1 MLLELV
7 MIVKNSG
14 EVLRKCLQSIKPYI
28 DYWTILD
35 TGSVDNTMD
44 IINEEMDGLDG
55 RLYKEDFVDF
65 STTRNRSLELSSKK
79 CKYTIILDDSY
90 VLYGGDKLRRM
101 LKKGNNSSY
110 SIKIGFL
117 SSTNNKVLSS
127 YYYSLRIVKSDE
139 NLRYQSRVHEY
150 INDPNTEHIK
160 DNEVFIDDFTDTEH
174 NVRSRNRYRKDIE
187 LLLEDDK
194 EHPNNPRTLMYLGK
208 TYSLLKEYEKAIE
221 YYKKMQV
228 LKEINKEYEFI
239 AYYDEACID
248 FSEVSMDDNAFRR
261 KMVFLQK
268 KFPERA
274 EPYYKLC
281 VFLYENANNLPNGYN
296 NIVKIMDKLI
306 NLKKPELYLTVLDT
320 SIYDYYIPY
329 LYIDSNLK
337 VGNFD
342 CAVSKLREM
351 LDIYPY
357 DQPLLNIKYA
367 VCDKSGFQ
375 IEPLSK
381 GRTLVIHTGSIGWVW
396 DPKNNN
402 KISGSEYMAMNM
414 AKEFQKF
421 GYRTF
426 IFGSFEDEKTG
437 VDYQGIYDG
446 IQYIDW
452 KFFPEFS
459 SKYIID
465 YLIISRFVT
474 NLVYYDNIFN
484 VYLWVH
490 DILPHMSNNA
500 LVFQTHLKKFRGFIV
515 LSNWQ
520 KKYVMNHIGI
530 PESMMILSRNAIYS
544 ERFLNYDV
552 NKKIPYRFIYSSD
565 AYRGLNYLIDMIP
578 TIKEKY
584 PETTLAIYTRI
595 EHIQDKTLEKIKK
608 LDYITLNSR
617 VSQEVIK
624 DEYLK
629 SDVWLYPTDFTETYC
644 ITALEAMAS
653 GCLVACTKYA
663 GLADTVGD
671 RGITCESPIS
681 EEKNRKDLL
690 RKLFFVMDNQ
700 DIKKRY
706 IEKARDWALSQTY
719 YNLAAD
725 WVRMFKNV

>member
-1 MLLELV
+1 

-14 EVLRKCLQSIKPYI
+14 EILRKCLNGVKPYI

-44 IINEEMDGLDG
+44 IIREEMSGIDGN
-55 RLYKEDFVDF
+55 LYQEPFVDF
-65 STTRNRSLELSSKK
+65 STSRNRSLELSSKR

-90 VLYGGDKLRRM
+90 VIHGGDELKRL
-101 LKKGNNSSY
+101 LKKGDKSSY
-110 SIKIGFL
+110 SIKIGNL
-117 SSTNNKVLSS
+117 NNSILSS
-127 YYYSLRIVKSDE
+127 YYYSLRIIKSSD
-139 NLRYQSRVHEY
+139 NLRYRSRVHEY
-150 INDPNTEHIK
+150 IYDPKTEHIK
-160 DNEVFIDDFTDTEH
+160 SNIIFIDDLSDNEH
-174 NVRSRNRYRKDIE
+174 GVRSRNRFRRDIE
-187 LLLEDDK
+187 FLLEEDK
-194 EHPNNPRTLMYLGK
+194 DNPNNARTLMYLAK
-208 TYSLLKEYEKAIE
+208 TYTLLKEYDKAIE
-221 YYKKMQV
+221 YYKKMQT
-228 LKEINKEYEFI
+228 LDNIDREYEFLSK
-239 AYYDEACID
+239 YEEACLD
-248 FSEVSMDDNAFRR
+248 FSEVSQDDGDFRR
-261 KMVFLQK
+261 KMMSLQK

-281 VFLYENANNLPNGYN
+281 VFLYEGANTMTGNYS
-296 NIVKIMDKLI
+296 NIAKIMDKLI
-306 NLKKPELYLTVLDT
+306 NIEKPELYLTILDT

-329 LYIDSNLK
+329 LYIDTNLK

-342 CAVSKLREM
+342 KAIPKLREM
-351 LDIYPY
+351 LDKYPY

-375 IEPLSK
+375 IEALSPGK
-381 GRTLVIHTGSIGWVW
+381 TLVIHTGSIGWVW
-396 DPKNNN
+396 NPRNNL
-402 KISGSEYMAMNM
+402 KISGSEYMAINM
-414 AKEFQKF
+414 AKEFHKF

-426 IFGSFEDEKTG
+426 IFGSFEDESSG

-465 YLIISRFVT
+465 YLIVSRFVS

-500 LVFQTHLKKFRGFIV
+500 LVFQTHLNKFRGFIV
-515 LSNWQ
+515 VSKWQ
-520 KKYVMNHIGI
+520 RDYVISHIGV

-544 ERFLNYDV
+544 ERFLDYDI

-565 AYRGLNYLIDMIP
+565 AYRGLNHLIDMIP
-578 TIKEKY
+578 LVKEKY
-584 PETTLAIYTRI
+584 PETTLVIYTRL
-595 EHIQDKTLEKIKK
+595 EHIEEKTMDKIKSM
-608 LDYITLNSR
+608 DYVFLNSR

-629 SDVWLYPTDFTETYC
+629 SDVWLYPTDFSETYC

-653 GCLVACTKYA
+653 GCLVACTRYA

-671 RGITCESPIS
+671 RGIMCDHPIKEESNKK
-681 EEKNRKDLL
+681 ELL
-690 RKLFFVMDNQ
+690 RKLFFVMDRP

-706 IEKARDWALSQTY
+706 VDKAREWAMSQTY
-719 YNLAAD
+719 YNLATE
-725 WVRMFKNV
+725 WIRMFKNV